1 MQTQNPPKELTQAA
15 YLKAKGKLQLTHQR
29 LRRAT

>member
-1 MQTQNPPKELTQAA
+1 MQTQNPPKELTQAT
-15 YLKAKGKLQLTHQR
+15 YFKAKGKLHPTHQR